1 MSLGDLMTGFLHNLG
16 NTESKMVSIKRCL
29 KLLEI
34 PQENFEQPRHE
45 EKSWPQAGEI
55 VMKDVE
61 LRYRP
66 TTDLVLKK
74 CSMKIKAG
82 DKIGIVGRTGAGK
95 STLSLALTRIV
106 EKEGG

>member
-1 MSLGDLMTGFLHNLG
+1 MTGFLHNLG